1 MKKAIL
7 FLLAF
12 CFTFGILS
20 RSTNAQVKG
29 DIEKK
34 WSRIQEDKNTVTP
47 SDPNFKYVPSAPV
60 YRKYDIGATDAVVMP
75 NYRVL
80 PGTNSTQSEL
90 SIDIH
95 PLNPAIMFAGANATN
110 WPFSTIYGTGVYWT
124 TNTGTNW
131 VGFNNPPFG
140 TNSGDPAAVIGTNG
154 NFYMGYIDNPGGNGI
169 SRSTNNGTNW
179 TSYTVTPNPGVLADK
194 NHLMVDKK
202 VGSPYE
208 NRLYAAWTD
217 FGGVNEDDICLKI
230 STDNGQ
236 TWSAINNLSSTLNS
250 FNQGVNIQT
259 GPNGEVY
266 SAWAMYDGSFDRE
279 DAIGFS
285 KSTNGGVTW
294 APSRVYGALTPN
306 ASFNFGIR
314 GSLKPTSIRVASF
327 PSMAVDRSGGV
338 NNGNI
343 YITWPQR
350 GVTPAGS
357 DPDIVLIRSTNGGT
371 TWSAPVRV
379 NNDPLN
385 NGRDQYYPWCTV
397 DQNTG
402 QLNIVFYD
410 SRNTTND
417 STGVFMATSTDGGV
431 TFENFQVSDQNFRPK
446 PISGLAGGYQG
457 DYIGIT
463 AANNKAYPFWADDR
477 TGNYQAWITEVTFGP
492 SIDHT
497 PLQKTENLTGPYTVN
512 AVITSVNPLIPGSIK
527 VYWGRGAGVLSD
539 SLVMT
544 NTGGNNYTASIPG
557 NGANAVY
564 NYYIAATDNQG
575 FTSTSPGGAPVNY
588 YTFTAETDVTAPTIV
603 HSPIPDTLHAKWPI
617 DVYANVT
624 DVWGLQSVQC
634 EFRINGGSITTITM
648 NVASDNTYKGTFS
661 GAVIIGDL
669 VEYRIKATDNSNQ
682 NNIGYSPA
690 AGYHAFNLLADLNAP
705 VITHTAIGN
714 TPQVR
719 WPINVTADATDDV
732 GVSTVECEFR
742 VNGGSI
748 STFSMPIVSGNTYR
762 GIFTG
767 SVAIGDLVEYR
778 IKATDVSPQ
787 SNIAYSPAS
796 GYNSFN
802 IVDILGFV
810 LVVDND
816 AVLLDRIS
824 TEKEYH
830 EADASIPLG
839 ASATL
844 FNTTLTTAGYL
855 VEEVTWAAFNPA
867 NLNNYDLVILA
878 AGLNEGIMF
887 NDQTK
892 RTAITNWTLA
902 GGKTIVEGGEVGW
915 QYRATSER
923 DLQFRRNVLNDS
935 SWVGDNSGQN
945 LILSTPTHPMFTT
958 PNAITG
964 PIIVNNG
971 GVSGWGARDEVTLLN
986 KAGVIRIANWSGGS
1000 ANNPGIIVHNPN
1012 NNPDETRNIFF
1023 PFAISAFANQTV
1035 AANLIENTVTYLFR
1049 DIIPVELTSFAANV
1063 SGNNVN
1069 LNWNTA
1075 TELNNSGFEVQ
1086 RKSSNSE
1093 WSNIGFVAG
1102 FGTTTEPK
1110 VYSFT
1115 DDKTAVGN
1123 FTYRLKQV
1131 DFDGSYEYSNEINV
1145 DVTGPA
1151 QYSLEQNYP
1160 NPFNPSTL
1168 IKYSVAQDGFVNVS
1182 IFNLLGEKVAT
1193 LVNSNMKAGS
1203 YELNF
1208 NASQLSSGVYFY
1220 SIEAG
1225 DFKAVRKMMLMK

>member
-1 MKKAIL
+1 M
-7 FLLAF
+7 
-12 CFTFGILS
+12 S
-20 RSTNAQVKG
+20 
-29 DIEKK
+29 
-34 WSRIQEDKNTVTP
+34 
-47 SDPNFKYVPSAPV
+47 SD
-60 YRKYDIGATDAVVMP
+60 
-75 NYRVL
+75 
-80 PGTNSTQSEL
+80 
-90 SIDIH
+90 
-95 PLNPAIMFAGANATN
+95 
-110 WPFSTIYGTGVYWT
+110 
-124 TNTGTNW
+124 
-131 VGFNNPPFG
+131 
-140 TNSGDPAAVIGTNG
+140 
-154 NFYMGYIDNPGGNGI
+154 
-169 SRSTNNGTNW
+169 
-179 TSYTVTPNPGVLADK
+179 DK

-202 VGSPYE
+202 VGSPFE
-208 NRLYAAWTD
+208 NRLYNTWTD
-217 FGGVNEDDICLKI
+217 FNFGSSAENQVVLKY
-230 STDNGQ
+230 STNFGSS
-236 TWSAINNLSSTLNS
+236 WSALVNLSGSLNPGS
-250 FNQGVNIQT
+250 HAQGCNVQT

-266 SAWAMYDGSFDRE
+266 VTFAIYDGWPGGE
-279 DAIGFS
+279 DAIGFA
-285 KSTNGGVTW
+285 KSTDGGTTW
-294 APSRVYGALTPN
+294 TKTRIYSAL
-306 ASFNFGIR
+306 NFGIR
-314 GSLKPTSIRVASF
+314 GEIKPTLIRVASF
-327 PSMAVDRSGGV
+327 PSMSVDRSGGV

-357 DPDIVLIRSTNGGT
+357 DPDIVMIRSTNGGT

-379 NNDPLN
+379 NNDPMN
-385 NGRDQYYPWCTV
+385 NGRDQYYPWCAV

-431 TFENFQVSDQNFRPK
+431 TFANFQVSDQNFRPK

-457 DYIGIT
+457 DYIGIA
-463 AANNKAYPFWADDR
+463 AANNKAYPFWMDDR

-497 PLQKTENLTGPYTVN
+497 PLADTENLTGPYTVN
-512 AVITSVNPLIPGSIK
+512 AVISSVNPLVPGSIK
-527 VYWGRGAGVLSD
+527 LYYGVGAGVLTD

-544 NTGGNNYTASIPG
+544 NTGGDNYSANIPG
-557 NGANAVY
+557 TGVNALY

-575 FTSTSPGGAPVNY
+575 FTSTSPGGAPTNY
-588 YTFTAETDVTAPTIV
+588 YTFTAETDVTPPTIV
-603 HSPIPDTLHAKWPI
+603 HSPIPDTLHANWPI
-617 DVYANVT
+617 DVYADVT
-624 DVWGLQSVQC
+624 DVWGLQSVEC
-634 EFRINGGSITTITM
+634 EFRINGGSITVVPM
-648 NVASDNTYKGTFS
+648 NVVSGDTYKATFS
-661 GAVIIGDL
+661 GSVVIGDL
-669 VEYRIKATDNSNQ
+669 IEYRIKATDNSNQ
-682 NNIGYSPA
+682 NNFGYSPV
-690 AGYHAFNLLADLNAP
+690 AGYYSFNLLDDLNAP
-705 VITHTAIGN
+705 VITHTPIGD
-714 TPQVR
+714 TPLLR
-719 WPINVTADATDDV
+719 WPIDITADATDDV
-732 GVSTVECEFR
+732 GVLSVECEFR
-742 VNGGSI
+742 VNGGSVN
-748 STFSMPIVSGNTYR
+748 TFAMPLVSGNTYT
-762 GIFTG
+762 GTFTG
-767 SVAIGDLVEYR
+767 SAAIGDVIEYR

-787 SNIAYSPAS
+787 SNVGYSPAS
-796 GYNSFN
+796 GYNLFN
-802 IVDILGFV
+802 IVDILGVV

-824 TEKEYH
+824 KEKDYH
-830 EADASIPLG
+830 EVDASIPLG

-855 VEEVTWAAFNPA
+855 VEEVTWSTFNPA

-878 AGLNEGIMF
+878 AGLNESTMF

-892 RTAITNWTLA
+892 RTAITNFTLA
-902 GGKTIVEGGEVGW
+902 GGKTIVEGGEVGY
-915 QYRATSER
+915 QYRATAEI

-935 SWVGDNSGQN
+935 AWVSDRSGDN
-945 LILSTPTHPMFTT
+945 LILSNPTHPIFTT
-958 PNAITG
+958 PNSISG
-964 PIIVNNG
+964 PIIVNNAG
-971 GVSGWGARDEVTLLN
+971 GFGWGARDEVTLLN
-986 KAGVIRIANWSGGS
+986 KSGVIRIANWAAGS
-1000 ANNPGIIVHNPN
+1000 VNNPGIIVYNPN
-1012 NNPDETRNIFF
+1012 NNPDVTRNIFF
-1023 PFAISAFANQTV
+1023 PFAVSALANQTV
-1035 AANLIENTVTYLFR
+1035 AANLIENAVAYLFK
-1049 DIIPVELTSFAANV
+1049 DVIPVELTSFTANV
-1063 SGNNVN
+1063 LGNSVN
-1069 LNWNTA
+1069 LKWNTA

-1086 RKSSNSE
+1086 RKSANSE

-1115 DDKTAVGN
+1115 DDKAAVGN

-1151 QYSLEQNYP
+1151 QYSLDQNYP